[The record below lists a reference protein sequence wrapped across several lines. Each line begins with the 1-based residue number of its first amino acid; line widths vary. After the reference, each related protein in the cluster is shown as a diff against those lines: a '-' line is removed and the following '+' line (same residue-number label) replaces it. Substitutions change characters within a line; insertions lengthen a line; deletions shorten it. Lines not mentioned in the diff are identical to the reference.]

1 MKVVFCINY
10 FLPYQVAGTE
20 VYTFQLAKYLQSKG
34 YEAAVV
40 FPKRGNDELPFYYE
54 VEGLPVY
61 TYEEND
67 VNDKLLMRGER
78 PPSGLMN
85 FSKLM
90 VKLNPDIVHFQELEA
105 GTSIGLYHV
114 KEVTRLGYKSVFT
127 FHLSHYSC
135 FTGTLMQSLQKAC
148 SGVIDASACTYCS
161 FRTRGLSPFSAGLL
175 NTGASV
181 LKFTGLNT
189 GLYKGSIATALGMH
203 FLIEQKKKNLMEL
216 THLVS
221 KLVVI
226 TDWYR
231 NILALNHIPADKI
244 RVIKQGLPHSAIT
257 SSSPVIPVSPLRLIF
272 IGRISQFK
280 GVHLLLKALEGIE
293 PSKVELDIYGPAN
306 EDDYA
311 ADCMQQTA
319 LMKNIKWKGTIKKD
333 VVLSVMQQYHALCL
347 PSTFSEMSPLVIQEA
362 FAAGIPVIASNVYGN
377 AEQIK
382 DGVNGLLFRFNDALS
397 LRAQIL
403 RCITDPQL
411 VAQLQGAVLSPRSFH
426 EVGEDYHQLYQEVLY
441 SS

>member
-1 MKVVFCINY
+1 MKVVLCINY

-20 VYTFQLAKYLQSKG
+20 VYTFQLAKYLQLRG
-34 YEAAVV
+34 YEVAVV
-40 FPKRGNDELPFYYE
+40 FPKRGSDELPSYYE
-54 VEGLPVY
+54 VDGLPVY

-67 VNDKLLMRGER
+67 INDKLLMRGER
-78 PPSGLMN
+78 PPSGLIN

-90 VKLNPDIVHFQELEA
+90 VELKPDLVHFQELEA

-114 KEVTRLGYKSVFT
+114 KEITSLGYKSVFT

-135 FTGTLMQSLQKAC
+135 FTGTLMQSLQKPC
-148 SGVIDASACTYCS
+148 NGVIDGSACTYCS
-161 FRTRGLSPFSAGLL
+161 FRTRGLSAFSSGLL
-175 NTGASV
+175 NTGAAV
-181 LKFTGLNT
+181 LKFAGLNT
-189 GLYKGSIATALGMH
+189 GLYKSSIATALGMH
-203 FLIEQKKKNLMEL
+203 FLIEQKKKNLAEL
-216 THLVS
+216 TGLVS

-231 NILALNHIPADKI
+231 NILALNHVPAGKI
-244 RVIKQGLPHSAIT
+244 RVIKQGLPHSTIT
-257 SSSPVIPVSPLRLIF
+257 GPAAVIPESPLRLIF

-293 PSKVELDIYGPAN
+293 PSKVELVIYGPTN
-306 EDDYA
+306 EDGYA
-311 ADCMQQTA
+311 ADCRQQTA
-319 LMKNIKWKGTIKKD
+319 LMKNIKWMGTIQKES
-333 VVLSVMQQYHALCL
+333 VLSEMRQYHALCL

-397 LRAQIL
+397 LREQLL
-403 RCITDPQL
+403 RCINDPQL
-411 VAQLQGAVLSPRSFH
+411 LFQLKQGVLSPRSFQ
-426 EVGEDYHQLYQEVLY
+426 EVGDEYHELYQELLLP
-441 SS
+441 